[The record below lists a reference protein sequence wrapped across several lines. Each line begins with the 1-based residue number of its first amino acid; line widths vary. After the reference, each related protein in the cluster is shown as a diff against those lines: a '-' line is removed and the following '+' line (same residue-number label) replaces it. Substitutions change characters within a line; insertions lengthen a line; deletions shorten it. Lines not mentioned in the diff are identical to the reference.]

1 MKIVLNATRWYMETM
16 VNQNLIA
23 NAISHHMYESYIF
36 DIYIKMA
43 FHTFHSQSQHVNIH
57 IGAVRDF

>member
-1 MKIVLNATRWYMETM
+1 METM

-43 FHTFHSQSQHVNIH
+43 FHTFHSQSQHVHIH